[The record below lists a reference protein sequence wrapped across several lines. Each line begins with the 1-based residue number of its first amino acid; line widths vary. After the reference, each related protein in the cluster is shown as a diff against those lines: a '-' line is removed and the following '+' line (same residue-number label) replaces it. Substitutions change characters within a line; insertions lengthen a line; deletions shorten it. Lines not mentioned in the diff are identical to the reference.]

1 MIYPLRH
8 AFARDTGSSH
18 ALRAH
23 TCVRIEPARLRDLPA
38 IAAVQ
43 RRAFPPRLAYTL
55 STLLF
60 LWVLPWV
67 RVLVARR
74 NGEIVGCAIGD
85 RVLEGGRVIN
95 LAVDPAA
102 QRQGIGA
109 MLLGAVEEAIPVG
122 DMTLMVQAENF
133 PARQLY
139 LRAGYEEVAESAS
152 YYGSGRAGVAMRK
165 PRGLR

>member
-1 MIYPLRH
+1 M
-8 AFARDTGSSH
+8 T
-18 ALRAH
+18 
-23 TCVRIEPARLRDLPA
+23 IEPARLRDLSA
-38 IAAVQ
+38 VAAVQ

-67 RVLVARR
+67 RLLVARR
-74 NGEIVGCAIGD
+74 GGEIAGCVIGD
-85 RVLEGGRVIN
+85 RVLDGGRVIN
-95 LAVDPAA
+95 LAVDPAM

-109 MLLGAVEEAIPVG
+109 KLLEAVERALPAG

-139 LRAGYEEVAESAS
+139 LRAGYEEVTESAN

-165 PRGLR
+165 QRGSR

>member
-1 MIYPLRH
+1 M
-8 AFARDTGSSH
+8 
-18 ALRAH
+18 
-23 TCVRIEPARLRDLPA
+23 
-38 IAAVQ
+38 Q

-60 LWVLPWV
+60 LWALPWV

-74 NGEIVGCAIGD
+74 NGEIVGCVIGD
-85 RVLEGGRVIN
+85 RVLEGGRVVN

-102 QRQGIGA
+102 RRQGIGA
-109 MLLGAVEEAIPVG
+109 MLLEAIEEAIPAG

-152 YYGSGRAGVAMRK
+152 YYGAGRAGVAMRK
-165 PRGLR
+165 PRVPR